1 MAEDFDLDDFLPYQL
16 AVVASRMSRALT
28 DVYAA
33 ESGLS
38 MPEWRIMAHLMST
51 QAVSVREIHQR
62 TDLDK
67 SKVSRACDRLE
78 AEGLLRKTISAQ
90 DRRLVELELTPAG
103 RDLMSRLIPLAQDFQ
118 ARLLDGI
125 GEDAAVFQSVL
136 ARIMKELK

>member
-1 MAEDFDLDDFLPYQL
+1 
-16 AVVASRMSRALT
+16 
-28 DVYAA
+28 
-33 ESGLS
+33 
-38 MPEWRIMAHLMST
+38 MST

-103 RDLMSRLIPLAQDFQ
+103 RDLMGRLIPLAQDFQ